1 MLCSTASFAACSSE
15 AEAPRNAEGN
25 AAGASVKTLVVYY
38 SYTNNCETVVNDL
51 RTQISC
57 DVLEIEP
64 KEKGLKYEANNYA
77 IGSEQ
82 LNKINANPN
91 DLSSYPE
98 IDPVDVNL
106 SQYDCILIAVPLWWS
121 QMATPM
127 QSFLFQ
133 YGGQMAGK
141 HIGMI
146 VSSASSGIS
155 GVVTRAKE
163 LIPEGQFF
171 EKDLWVRSS
180 QVSDC
185 HALTAQWLRDINYAN
200 LQPTGISQAKA
211 DSRTNSKAYML
222 NGQLAQADSRGV
234 IIQNGKKTIRK

>member
-1 MLCSTASFAACSSE
+1 MKKLLMLLTFGRIQSRLGKTKTSFVLRSLFLHLTMLCSTASFAACSSDSSE
-15 AEAPRNAEGN
+15 PLGAEDN
-25 AAGASVKTLVVYY
+25 AAGANVKTLVVYY

-98 IDPVDVNL
+98 IDPVSLKGSPDGSSVSI

-155 GVVTRAKE
+155 GVVSRAKE
-163 LIPEGQFF
+163 LIPR
-171 EKDLWVRSS
+171 VSS
-180 QVSDC
+180 
-185 HALTAQWLRDINYAN
+185 
-200 LQPTGISQAKA
+200 
-211 DSRTNSKAYML
+211 SR
-222 NGQLAQADSRGV
+222 
-234 IIQNGKKTIRK
+234 KTFGYVPHR